1 MLPLNQM
8 ASNVTAFARAN
19 AFRYGMIAGPA
30 FLGGIIGA
38 ANAEPGG
45 KFGGFVGG
53 ALAGAGLGWGLR
65 GAVARGRPY
74 LKEFLNPSAY
84 EQLAFKF

>member
-30 FLGGIIGA
+30 FLGGIVGA
-38 ANAEPGG
+38 ANAEPGNR
-45 KFGGFVGG
+45 FGGFVSGT
-53 ALAGAGLGWGLR
+53 LAGAGFGWGLR
-65 GAVARGRPY
+65 GAIARGRPY
-74 LKEFLNPSAY
+74 LNKLLTAG
-84 EQLAFKF
+84 A